1 MTCSTFAL
9 YAASFT
15 KEAKQ
20 ALACAES
27 PESDTSRAK
36 RWDTLGKFETH
47 FNHWFKVRVPSRV
60 RVCAYVHDSS
70 TISVRFFFSLAM
82 TPFPLRS

>member
-1 MTCSTFAL
+1 MTCSTFSL

-27 PESDTSRAK
+27 PEGDQSRAK

-47 FNHWFKVRVPSRV
+47 FNHWYVTRLQLSTAYLPQVAQVQGMPPATV
-60 RVCAYVHDSS
+60 RVCAS
-70 TISVRFFFSLAM
+70 R
-82 TPFPLRS
+82 